1 MRGKSL
7 PYSSLLEACNASIP
21 NPRIVI
27 IQLLFILVLKLP
39 SLFRLAEKMHV
50 ISTWDKRAFDSILDR
65 NSQFSFHKQEH
76 FGETWY
82 NKSMSWIVKHCYH
95 CNSTSLYLLRVF
107 EGFKN
112 QNQKEKL
119 TRGKKLLTQDLLN
132 YTLMRHERETLFSP
146 SARIS
151 YASKQPVSLQFYK
164 SFHHKTDCIFYFAL
178 VTKKLTGKCLAHP

>member
-39 SLFRLAEKMHV
+39 SLFRLTEKMHV

-132 YTLMRHERETLFSP
+132 YTLMRLMREKHYLVRVPELVMLLSNQLVFSFTNP
-146 SARIS
+146 FI
-151 YASKQPVSLQFYK
+151 
-164 SFHHKTDCIFYFAL
+164 I
-178 VTKKLTGKCLAHP
+178 KLTVFSTLP